1 MTAPNTLRL
10 RDRLR
15 VALDALQGRAVIP
28 ITTPGFAVNVPSR
41 PNGLNGMQL
50 VRTANPQEYKPD
62 GATIR
67 AKGFTA
73 HPVVHACIRAVA
85 DISAS
90 IPFVVLRE
98 RGDYE
103 SRVGEAHPLQQLLD
117 NPAARLSARALR
129 VRLAVD
135 MLGYG
140 NALVQYERSAP
151 GGRILGL
158 RPINPESLMT
168 VWVDAEG
175 DPRRYDY
182 GNWSGI
188 VVNVDAQDV
197 LHVRD
202 MEMGAPFQPD
212 VFGFPRGATAIA
224 SIMADRE
231 ATDYV
236 RQIVTNDGTPTFAV
250 MLSDEAMA
258 EDAVAMQERYRARV
272 VDRGKRG
279 TPAFFSQVRDI
290 KPLGFT
296 LNDLEF
302 PDLRRISREDICAAF
317 GVDPRMIGIG
327 SASKDGGLS
336 GVQYTE
342 ARTRLVQ
349 HTIEPLMDAILDE
362 INFWLA
368 PEFGDVYVTYD
379 HDVLRDL
386 VENDDATSTRVR
398 AEFGDGLRTW
408 EESRRALRLS
418 PIPEP
423 TDTLAQKAG
432 TQLIPAAV
440 AVIDPRA
447 VTEEAPATDTAAPVT
462 TGDAAAVAPAADNV
476 QATALNGAQVT
487 AMIDVLAQVASN
499 ALPASTAE
507 ALLIAAF
514 PGTPPALIQQ
524 MLAGL
529 SGFTP
534 PAPAPA
540 PAPAPVG
547 ARAEK
552 VTDFPEKGGNKAI
565 SLRNSQYKVFP
576 VAEAEALK
584 AEYPSVWRKGGN
596 IRGNQQFAL
605 LAPIAKRGGKPDGE
619 AEENAIKRR
628 EAWAARHEGNT
639 ELPGIVAQVKWL
651 VVASA
656 GLSHMRKVLR
666 EAKQKADARRDL
678 VATHTRAL
686 SDNALNGDQ
695 IEQLTELLE
704 MVVEGELPAEAVKA
718 LIAAAFPAIRPALVD
733 AMLNALATFTPAED
747 EEDEDEDED
756 EGEEES
762 APALEA
768 TATMAPPVVQAAT
781 SNAPQWM
788 RVADMLKSQSVD
800 EQRADP
806 KYAKWK
812 RAQDELDVREA
823 RFYRVA
829 RSEFEADKADFA
841 RTYDSVMGTRADGI
855 DKKKAREVER
865 RVKQSRKKG
874 GKTYESWQRAYEKL
888 VGDTYVVGASQVTG
902 SVALS
907 FALESPQ
914 VLRAIKNRTE
924 RLAELIGDTTAKQ
937 VTAAIRAAEKA
948 GMTVAETKRLVQA
961 SVYGESMSDTRALRI
976 AKTEAAGAMSQGA
989 WDQAKEFGDLYRSK
1003 EWLAFEDDRT
1013 RLTHL
1018 FAMAQG
1024 PIPMDE
1030 EFTNGLLY
1038 PLDPR
1043 GEAGEVINCRCV
1055 LNYSDEEAP
1064 GAQGDN
1070 A

>member
-117 NPAARLSARALR
+117 NPGARLSARALR

-379 HDVLRDL
+379 HDILRDL

-447 VTEEAPATDTAAPVT
+447 VQDEAPATDTAAAVT
-462 TGDAAAVAPAADNV
+462 TGDTAAVVPAAENV

-540 PAPAPVG
+540 PALAPVG

-565 SLRNSQYKVFP
+565 SLRNSQYKLFP

-619 AEENAIKRR
+619 ADENAIKRR

-678 VATHTRAL
+678 VATQTRAL

-695 IEQLTELLE
+695 IAQLTELLE

-733 AMLNALATFTPAED
+733 AMLNALAEFTPPKDEEEED
-747 EEDEDEDED
+747 DEEEDEDEGWNEVV
-756 EGEEES
+756 
-762 APALEA
+762 A
-768 TATMAPPVVQAAT
+768 VQASPVPTADVPT
-781 SNAPQWM
+781 YQ
-788 RVADMLKSQSVD
+788 RVAETLKAQPVE

-806 KYAKWK
+806 RYAKWK
-812 RAQDELDVREA
+812 RAQDELDAREG
-823 RFYRVA
+823 RFYRIA
-829 RSEFEADKADFA
+829 MEQFKADEADFV
-841 RTYDSVMGTRADGI
+841 RTYDSIMGTRSDPL
-855 DKKKAREVER
+855 DKGKAREVIK
-865 RVKQSRKKG
+865 RVTQSRKKG
-874 GKTYESWQRAYEKL
+874 GKTYESWKRAYERL
-888 VGDTYVVGASQVTG
+888 VGDTLLVGASQVTG

-907 FALESPQ
+907 FSIESPS
-914 VLRAIKNRTE
+914 VLRAINNRTA
-924 RLAELIGDTTAKQ
+924 RLAELIGDTTATQ
-937 VTAAIRAAEKA
+937 VTAAIRAAQEA

-961 SVYGESMSDTRALRI
+961 GVYDKPMTDTRATRI

-1013 RLTHL
+1013 RMTHL

-1024 PIPMDE
+1024 PIPIDE
-1030 EFTNGLLY
+1030 EFSNGLLY

-1043 GEAGEVINCRCV
+1043 GDAGEVINCRCV
-1055 LNYSDEEAP
+1055 LTYSDEEAP
-1064 GAQGDN
+1064 Q
-1070 A
+1070 